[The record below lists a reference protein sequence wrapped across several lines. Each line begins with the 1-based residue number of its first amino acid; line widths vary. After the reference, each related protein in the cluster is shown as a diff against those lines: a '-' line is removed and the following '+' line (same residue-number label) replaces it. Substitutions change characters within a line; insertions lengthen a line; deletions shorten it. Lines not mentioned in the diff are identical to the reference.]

1 MSVITNIRGLGAA
14 LLLVSMFLP
23 LSECSRHE
31 HSVVRQPASL
41 AQRLFPQSNR
51 DFDYQYGY
59 KVVGFSLIGILT
71 VLAFTW
77 PILFLVCFARWPRRR
92 RFLWLAELLLCAGTL
107 YWVHALSLGGK
118 YLYGAYVA
126 AIAVVAFGF
135 GTAMLWRLNVRQRD
149 LRA

>member
-1 MSVITNIRGLGAA
+1 MTLQRLRVLAAA
-14 LLLVSMFLP
+14 LLLVSIFLP

-31 HSVVRQPASL
+31 HSAARQPVSL
-41 AQRLFPQSNR
+41 AQRLFPQGNA

-59 KVVGFSLIGILT
+59 KVVGVSLMGILT
-71 VLAFTW
+71 IVAFSW

-107 YWVHALSLGGK
+107 YWIHALSLGGK

-126 AIAVVAFGF
+126 AISVVAFGF
-135 GTAMLWRLNVRQRD
+135 GTVMLWRRAVRQRD
-149 LRA
+149 LRD